1 LVALSLC
8 RYYWKAILRNKLEAA
23 AQDAVAIKIESPAR
37 SLAAP
42 RGDSIKIMRPAS
54 HCNNKTQSGAWQ
66 KETERENGLRALYSS
81 RTHTT
86 TNSSSQPTLI
96 KNIKSFMGGINQ
108 THTKALNQRTSIFYS
123 SQMPVSQETNAE
135 WRIHCA
141 RLCILYTFCL

>member
-54 HCNNKTQSGAWQ
+54 HCNNKTQRAEPGE
-66 KETERENGLRALYSS
+66 KRPRERMGCARCIL
-81 RTHTT
+81 RTHHHQQQQ
-86 TNSSSQPTLI
+86 QPTLI